1 MKAPVQPQRSRRPPI
16 YWAACLLVVLA
27 FVGCGKDRVHV
38 LRVSVPDQRMAVY
51 KKGVEI
57 ARYTISTSKFGLGNQ
72 PGSNR
77 TPLGKLEIA
86 CKIGAGAPVGMKFK
100 SREPTGEIVPVNAPG
115 RDPIVTRILWL
126 RGLEAANS
134 NAFERMIYIHGTP
147 EEALLGTPASF
158 GCVRMRSE
166 DIIALFDTVGNG
178 ACVRIDTEPLPPL
191 QKPEGLRESMSSH
204 PRD

>member
-1 MKAPVQPQRSRRPPI
+1 MKARFESQRRSRPPL
-16 YWAACLLVVLA
+16 YWAACLFVVIGLG
-27 FVGCGKDRVHV
+27 GCGKDRVHMV
-38 LRVSVPDQRMAVY
+38 RVSVPDQRMAVY

-86 CKIGAGAPVGMKFK
+86 CKIGAGAPAGMKFK

-147 EEALLGTPASF
+147 EEALIGTPASY
-158 GCVRMRSE
+158 GCVRMRSA

-178 ACVRIDTEPLPPL
+178 ASVRIDTEPLPAVG
-191 QKPEGLRESMSSH
+191 K
-204 PRD
+204 